1 MKKITSLLLICLAAV
16 FMLSGCNSGKTN
28 EPEKLSAEEILA
40 LPKGYGTADRVFFP
54 KNFSEVWERYKSPT
68 YSASVVKGK
77 AVSVKYYFGFEQE
90 ECCTL
95 VDFQIEDVIDEYN
108 ISALKPGDKITI
120 YSESHITFTDKGV
133 CNFFSE
139 KLGIDLPDDTAVNAA
154 REARR
159 ERGDHDAAS
168 GMFELVPKKGVNYL
182 YNMVFKDDYPI
193 QEGDSYTMLV
203 YPRKL
208 ELHDYYM
215 EESYYALYIMPLN
228 EELSYENLNEK
239 YGWNLKPY
247 GEIYKEIAA
256 LFE

>member
-16 FMLSGCNSGKTN
+16 FMLSGCNVGKTN
-28 EPEKLSAEEILA
+28 EPDRLSAEEILA

-133 CNFFSE
+133 CDFFSE

-182 YNMVFKDDYPI
+182 HNMVFKDDYPI
-193 QEGDSYTMLV
+193 QEGDSYT
-203 YPRKL
+203 
-208 ELHDYYM
+208 
-215 EESYYALYIMPLN
+215 
-228 EELSYENLNEK
+228 
-239 YGWNLKPY
+239 
-247 GEIYKEIAA
+247 
-256 LFE
+256 